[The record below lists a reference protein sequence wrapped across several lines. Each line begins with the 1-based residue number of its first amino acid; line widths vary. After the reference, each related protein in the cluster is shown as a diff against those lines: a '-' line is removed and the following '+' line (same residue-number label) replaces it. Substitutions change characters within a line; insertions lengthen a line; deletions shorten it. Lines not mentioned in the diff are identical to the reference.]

1 MKMKKITAFIVAI
14 LSVLSVAS
22 FAPISLVGAEESAA
36 TQTDVKFIH
45 GYASY
50 TFSYIVDKFD
60 VELEEG
66 EEVKAYKINGAE
78 TASTG
83 DHTFKAN
90 ENTIEFFSTTE
101 AAAEDSLGSFT
112 FAVVDASAEGSVYYT
127 DLNKVVRTDGEG
139 EEKVEVTA
147 YAKYLEDLNKE
158 LTSKY
163 LGDSITYPTITDLL
177 VSDYYPASALKL
189 TLYTCGPTGSTFT
202 SSTGKTIKLDQVGS
216 YSFYVLAQD
225 PSKTSLEVDA
235 EKHVRKTVN
244 GVEGWYD
251 EKDALVAPIFTFSF
265 DHIKQPEIT
274 LLTKV
279 TPGYVGLTYKNIN
292 DYITIVANNEKV
304 EYKLFFSELSV
315 DLYTGDTWADGGIE
329 VLNNAVEAGRAIDIT
344 ADEEVGFS
352 TSDLSFT
359 PNKKGYYYLVV
370 VVKDAYGTD
379 DAALNPIKVE
389 AEVTE
394 VKLEKQFLKNNWVSF
409 MFLGIAVL
417 CLIGIILLIFV
428 KPKEE
433 EEVVTEVVRK

>member
-22 FAPISLVGAEESAA
+22 FAPISLVGAEELAA

-83 DHTFKAN
+83 DHTFKAS
-90 ENTIEFFSTTE
+90 ENVIEFFSTTE

-112 FAVVDASAEGSVYYT
+112 FEVVDASTAGSVKYVDLGVKKDESSETVYKEY
-127 DLNKVVRTDGEG
+127 LNKVKND
-139 EEKVEVTA
+139 
-147 YAKYLEDLNKE
+147 

-163 LGDSITYPTITDLL
+163 LGDSLTYPTITDLL
-177 VSDYYPASALKL
+177 VSDFYPASALKL
-189 TLYTCGPTGSTFT
+189 TLYTCGPTGSSFT

-251 EKDALVAPIFTFSF
+251 ENDALVAPIFTFSF

-329 VLNNAVEAGRAIDIT
+329 VLNNAVEAGRAIDVT